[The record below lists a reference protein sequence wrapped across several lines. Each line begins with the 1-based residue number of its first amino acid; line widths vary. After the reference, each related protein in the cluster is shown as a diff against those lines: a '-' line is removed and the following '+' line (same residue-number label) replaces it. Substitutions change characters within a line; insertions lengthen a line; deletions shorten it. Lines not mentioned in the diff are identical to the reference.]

1 MVFASLD
8 CYMKGLRIM
17 QRGSRGFTLVELI
30 IVIAILAV
38 LAGIAILR
46 ITEAREQAAKNAC
59 YGSRALIAKTY
70 QLALIKN
77 SSISLQD
84 FIDDPASY
92 DSYYA
97 GKQVCP
103 SGGTYTASNGKIVCS
118 HPGHDDEVVAG
129 SGKTVEVTSN
139 SLILTIKALAGID
152 KYNKNGNPVGGQT
165 LNEEL
170 KEKLGNAFLPV
181 EDYIIEMAFGDKY
194 KGSGLTWRTDSE
206 SKTTIYFAGDG
217 SSNHSNWAAYLVVVD
232 GVLYKSTKVNTY
244 KGEIEGANVAQLNTY
259 SGAGLA
265 DELAK
270 RGFEVVGAIDY

>member
-139 SLILTIKALAGID
+139 SLASTIKALAGITG
-152 KYNKNGNPVGGQT
+152 KINSGKQ
-165 LNEEL
+165 LNDEL
-170 KEKLGNAFLPV
+170 KKALGGNYLPV
-181 EDYIIEMAFGDKY
+181 EDYIVEMAFGDNY
-194 KGSGLTWRTDSE
+194 KGSGLTWRTDLE
-206 SKTTIYFAGDG
+206 SKSTIYFAGDG
-217 SSNHSNWAAYLVVVD
+217 TETWSGWKAYLLVVD
-232 GVLYKSTKVNTY
+232 GVLYKSTKVHPY
-244 KGEIEGANVAQLNTY
+244 RGEIEGANVAQLNTLT
-259 SGAGLA
+259 G
-265 DELAK
+265 DQLAK
-270 RGFEVVGAIDY
+270 ALAKEFEVVGPIDY

>member
-1 MVFASLD
+1 
-8 CYMKGLRIM
+8 M

-30 IVIAILAV
+30 VVIAILAV

-46 ITEAREQAAKNAC
+46 ITEARAEAAKNAC
-59 YGSRALIAKTY
+59 YTSRALIAKTY
-70 QLALIKN
+70 QLAIIKN

-84 FIDDPASY
+84 FINDPARY

-97 GKQVCP
+97 GKNVCP
-103 SGGTYTASNGKIVCS
+103 SGGTYTAINGKIVCS
-118 HPGHDDEVVAG
+118 HPEHEDEVAAG
-129 SGKTVEVTSN
+129 SGTTVEVTSN
-139 SLILTIKALAGID
+139 SLILTIKALAGIVKD
-152 KYNKNGNPVGGQT
+152 KKSGQT

-170 KEKLGNAFLPV
+170 KEKLGDAFLPV

-217 SSNHSNWAAYLVVVD
+217 TDTWSGWKAYLVVVD
-232 GVLYKSTKVNTY
+232 GILYKTTKVHPY
-244 KGEIEGANVAQLNTY
+244 QGDIDPANVAGLNTY

-270 RGFEVVGAIDY
+270 RGFEVVGPIDVSS

>member
-8 CYMKGLRIM
+8 CYMKGLQIM

-30 IVIAILAV
+30 VVIAILAV

-103 SGGTYTASNGKIVCS
+103 SGGTYTAVNGKIVCS
-118 HPGHDDEVVAG
+118 NPEHDNEVSAG
-129 SGKTVEVTSN
+129 SGTTVEVKSN
-139 SLILTIKALAGID
+139 NLILTIKALAGID
-152 KYNKNGNPVGGQT
+152 KYNKNGNPLDGQK

-170 KEKLGNAFLPV
+170 KEKLGDAFLPV

-194 KGSGLTWRTDSE
+194 KGSGLTWRTDSAGP
-206 SKTTIYFAGDG
+206 TTIYFAGDG
-217 SSNHSNWAAYLVVVD
+217 TSNHSNWAAYLVVVD
-232 GVLYKSTKVNTY
+232 GVLYKTKLT
-244 KGEIEGANVAQLNTY
+244 EGNGSIRTAGVAQLY
-259 SGAGLA
+259 QLAGKDLKTRL
-265 DELAK
+265 D
-270 RGFEVVGAIDY
+270 RDFEVVGAIDY

>member
-1 MVFASLD
+1 
-8 CYMKGLRIM
+8 M

-30 IVIAILAV
+30 VVIAILAV

-46 ITEAREQAAKNAC
+46 ITEARAEAAKNAC
-59 YGSRALIAKTY
+59 YTSRALIAKTY

-84 FIDDPASY
+84 FINDPARY

-97 GKQVCP
+97 GKHVCP
-103 SGGTYTASNGKIVCS
+103 SGGTYTAINGKIVCS
-118 HPGHDDEVVAG
+118 HPGHEDEVAAG
-129 SGKTVEVTSN
+129 SGTTVEVTSN
-139 SLILTIKALAGID
+139 SLLLTIKALAGIN
-152 KYNKNGNPVGGQT
+152 KYNKNGNPVDGQK

-170 KEKLGNAFLPV
+170 KEKLVDAFLPV

-217 SSNHSNWAAYLVVVD
+217 SSNHSNWQAYLVVVN
-232 GVLYKSTKVNTY
+232 GVLYKTTKTNSSS
-244 KGEIEGANVAQLNTY
+244 GEVVGTNVAQLNSL
-259 SGAGLA
+259 SGEALA
-265 DELAK
+265 ARLAK
-270 RGFEVVGAIDY
+270 DFTVVGPIDY

>member
-1 MVFASLD
+1 
-8 CYMKGLRIM
+8 M

-30 IVIAILAV
+30 VVIAILAV

-46 ITEAREQAAKNAC
+46 ITAAREEAAKNAC
-59 YGSRALIAKTY
+59 HASRALIAKTY

-77 SSISLQD
+77 SSISLQA

-97 GKQVCP
+97 GKHVCP

-118 HPGHDDEVVAG
+118 HPGHDDEVAAG
-129 SGKTVEVTSN
+129 SGSKVEVTSN
-139 SLILTIKALAGID
+139 NLVLTIKALAGITGEINSG
-152 KYNKNGNPVGGQT
+152 KQ

-170 KEKLGNAFLPV
+170 KKALDGNFLPV

-217 SSNHSNWAAYLVVVD
+217 TETWSGWKAYLVVVD
-232 GVLYKSTKVNTY
+232 GVLYKTTKIHPY
-244 KGEIEGANVAQLNTY
+244 RGEIDPANVAQLNTLT
-259 SGAGLA
+259 G
-265 DELAK
+265 DQLAK
-270 RGFEVVGAIDY
+270 ALAKDFEVVGAIDY

>member
-1 MVFASLD
+1 
-8 CYMKGLRIM
+8 M

-139 SLILTIKALAGID
+139 NLVLTIKALAGID

-165 LNEEL
+165 LNE
-170 KEKLGNAFLPV
+170 
-181 EDYIIEMAFGDKY
+181 D
-194 KGSGLTWRTDSE
+194 
-206 SKTTIYFAGDG
+206 
-217 SSNHSNWAAYLVVVD
+217 
-232 GVLYKSTKVNTY
+232 
-244 KGEIEGANVAQLNTY
+244 
-259 SGAGLA
+259 
-265 DELAK
+265 
-270 RGFEVVGAIDY
+270 